1 MKLWNGSLP
10 QYKRRHHHCEKHIL
24 AWSIFLVFI
33 NSTLSPT
40 NTICHSPED
49 LKCRLKLHIGIKSIK
64 QHTRYH
70 SLDQKTL
77 CCPTD
82 KSTLQTQ
89 LRRLLPQVF
98 SLQSCR
104 CFSFFSLGSWSPAG
118 FPMGF
123 LPHGLGN
130 HRAIPPCSTRGCKT
144 LGSYWLFRNV
154 FLLLVIF
161 MYNIWRDTICVFDLD
176 ISLASYLNNNLKNIL
191 QRKRTL
197 FIWMSFII
205 ILLYFIPYY

>member
-1 MKLWNGSLP
+1 MVYFSV
-10 QYKRRHHHCEKHIL
+10 
-24 AWSIFLVFI
+24 FFFI

-64 QHTRYH
+64 QHTLYH
-70 SLDQKTL
+70 CLDQKIL
-77 CCPTD
+77 CCPID
-82 KSTLQTQ
+82 KSSSSIFKLSTVTFYLRDSVFKAADVSASFPSVFEALQAF
-89 LRRLLPQVF
+89 PW
-98 SLQSCR
+98 
-104 CFSFFSLGSWSPAG
+104 CFSPTSGARTREPQANPL
-118 FPMGF
+118 
-123 LPHGLGN
+123 
-130 HRAIPPCSTRGCKT
+130 CSTRGYKT

-154 FLLLVIF
+154 FLLLIIF

-191 QRKRTL
+191 QSKRTL